1 MASIKILLIEDEP
14 TVFRL
19 YQKLLTLEGY
29 DVVIAQTGNDGVA
42 ELKKGGYA
50 LVLLDILLPQI
61 DGLGILKTAKEN
73 DLFDKNGPIIVL
85 SNLDVESAIKT
96 AMELGAK
103 DYLVKSDIEPS
114 ARTVEVIRLAV
125 DVCSL
130 VNSDPIKNNPPE

>member
-114 ARTVEVIRLAV
+114 ALLEKVKRY
-125 DVCSL
+125 
-130 VNSDPIKNNPPE
+130 IKL